1 MKVLT
6 CTESIDMVTIK
17 HYKKNLTIT
26 LLFASLIFILP
37 GGTAL
42 ASPQMNFLVLT
53 DLHYKKDQKTPM
65 EIFPNNY
72 KGHSNI
78 LDSVTF
84 KKMLVQIK
92 AAIGTMIDKP
102 NFILILGD
110 LTGYESSATTIYN
123 DIKDVLTEINSKFSP
138 IPIILVFGNND
149 SLSTE
154 YSPVPFLKR
163 AYDYGPFYATKP
175 VNGAH
180 STYEIAMK
188 EGGISWRDGFL
199 STGADCSTS
208 PITYPCLI
216 NKDTTYGYFTTYL
229 APNLRL
235 IALNSSACD
244 ASKYNHTPQHVANLE
259 IAWLEREL
267 QKAAFLN
274 DYVLIASHAPSGTN
288 VFNGS
293 SHWRNV
299 NADAFHSLLY
309 KYKNNIIGML
319 FGHTHMEELKVLKD
333 TIGNA
338 IGAEISTPALSTG
351 HGNAPAV
358 KTFYL
363 SSTQG
368 RHKKQQWSISNYKT
382 FGFYPNPKSSDGFS
396 LKKFNDFVSRYCPA
410 NRQNISNIFQCLQY
424 VTPSKVFDDNS
435 YYNYVVGNIRFKNTT
450 TRAHDGI
457 YITKPNTPAVVIP
470 K

>member
-1 MKVLT
+1 M
-6 CTESIDMVTIK
+6 IAIK
-17 HYKKNLTIT
+17 HYKKNLTSVLI
-26 LLFASLIFILP
+26 FVSLVFILP
-37 GGTAL
+37 SSIAL
-42 ASPQMNFLVLT
+42 ANSKMNFLVLT

-65 EIFPNNY
+65 EIFPSNY
-72 KGHSNI
+72 KGHSNT

-92 AAIGTMIDKP
+92 EAIGTIIDKP

-110 LTGYESSATTIYN
+110 LTGYESSATSVYN
-123 DIKDVLTEINSKFSP
+123 DIKDVLTEISSKFSP

-163 AYDYGPFYATKP
+163 AYDYGPFYATTP

-180 STYEIAMK
+180 STYELAMK
-188 EGGISWRDGFL
+188 EGGIGWRDGFL
-199 STGADCSTS
+199 STGADCSTA

-216 NKDTTYGYFTTYL
+216 NKDTTYGYFAAYL

-244 ASKYNHTPQHVANLE
+244 ASKYNYAPQYVANLE
-259 IAWLEREL
+259 IAWLDREL
-267 QKAAFLN
+267 QKAATLN
-274 DYVLIASHAPSGTN
+274 DSVLIVSHAPSGTN
-288 VFNGS
+288 VFSGG
-293 SHWRNV
+293 SHWRN
-299 NADAFHSLLY
+299 ADTDAFHSLLY

-333 TIGNA
+333 TAGNA
-338 IGAEISTPALSTG
+338 VGAEISTPALSAG

-368 RHKKQQWSISNYKT
+368 HHKKQQWSISNYKT
-382 FGFYPNPKSSDGFS
+382 FGFYPNPKSGDGFS
-396 LKKFNDFVSRYCPA
+396 LKKSGDFVSRYCPVD
-410 NRQNISNIFQCLQY
+410 RQNISNIFQCLQY

-457 YITKPNTPAVVIP
+457 YITKPNAPAVIFS